1 MARWMK
7 SKASRLARWRCLP
20 VARVSSSMRPW
31 RICEAP
37 GWRCRRWPMFS
48 NFSQPLLELFVSSL
62 WETIMMVGVSG
73 LVGAL
78 IGVPLGVFLRLTDQG
93 GVLQNAAANRVV
105 GGIVNAV
112 RSTALIILLAA
123 IIPFT
128 RLITGSS
135 IGTAA
140 AVVPLTI
147 AAAPF
152 VARLVESALREV
164 DSGLIEAAQAMG
176 ATTQQIVFKVL
187 LPEAL
192 PGIMAGLTITFVSLT
207 GYSAMAGAIGGGG
220 LGDLGIRYGYQR
232 FLPEVMAAVV
242 LVLILFV
249 QAVQSLG
256 DWLVRRL
263 SHK

>member
-1 MARWMK
+1 MFGD
-7 SKASRLARWRCLP
+7 L
-20 VARVSSSMRPW
+20 
-31 RICEAP
+31 
-37 GWRCRRWPMFS
+37 FS
-48 NFSQPLLELFVSSL
+48 NFSEALLALFVTSL
-62 WETIMMVGVSG
+62 WETMAMVGISG
-73 LVGAL
+73 VVGAAL
-78 IGVPLGVFLRLTDQG
+78 GVPLGVYLRLSDTG
-93 GVLQNAAANRVV
+93 GVLHNPVANRVV

-112 RSTALIILLAA
+112 RSTPFIILLVA
-123 IIPFT
+123 IIPLT
-128 RLITGSS
+128 RFITGSS

-152 VARLVESALREV
+152 VARLVEASLREV
-164 DSGLIEAAQAMG
+164 DHGLIEAAQAMG
-176 ATTQQIVFKVL
+176 ATTQQIVLKVL

-192 PGIMAGLTITFVSLT
+192 PGIVAGLTITLVSLT

-232 FLPEVMAAVV
+232 FLPEVMLAVV
-242 LVLILFV
+242 LVLVLFV

-256 DWLVRRL
+256 DWAVRRL

>member
-1 MARWMK
+1 
-7 SKASRLARWRCLP
+7 
-20 VARVSSSMRPW
+20 
-31 RICEAP
+31 
-37 GWRCRRWPMFS
+37 MFS
-48 NFSQPLLELFVSSL
+48 NFTQPMLELFASSL
-62 WETIMMVGVSG
+62 WETIVMVGISG

-78 IGVPLGVFLRLTDQG
+78 MGVPLGVYLRLTDAG
-93 GVLQNAAANRVV
+93 GVLQNVGANRVV
-105 GGIVNAV
+105 GGIVNAL
-112 RSTALIILLAA
+112 RSTPFIILLVA
-123 IIPFT
+123 IIPLT
-128 RLITGSS
+128 RFITGSS

-152 VARLVESALREV
+152 IARLVETSLREV
-164 DSGLIEAAQAMG
+164 DHGLIEAAQAMG
-176 ATTQQIVFKVL
+176 ATTWQIVLKVL

-192 PGIMAGLTITFVSLT
+192 PGIVAGLTITFVSLT

-232 FLPEVMAAVV
+232 FLPEVMLAVV
-242 LVLILFV
+242 LVLIFFV

-256 DWLVRRL
+256 DWAVRRL